1 MKKAISFIFAFL
13 FGYAA
18 SAQVS
23 KTDTTKIPVRKVL
36 ASDVK
41 KLPASDSSPDKNAKV
56 SSAHGAFVMKGRDNQ
71 ILHKG
76 TNNKKEAVA
85 DKPVKDN

>member
-1 MKKAISFIFAFL
+1 MKKTISFIGAFL

-18 SAQVS
+18 FAQVS
-23 KTDTTKIPVRKVL
+23 KSATTKTPVRKVL

-41 KLPASDSSPDKNAKV
+41 NLPVADSSTDKNARV
-56 SSAHGAFVMKGRDNQ
+56 NGFVMKGRDNQ
-71 ILHKG
+71 MLHKG

-85 DKPVKDN
+85 DKPAKNN